1 MTQSS
6 QTRMRR
12 IFGEGVFIAPR
23 LMEEMSEWVIDDLNT
38 IEFMTAGLV
47 AVADD
52 MPMLVHE
59 STMSPDSLSAMRDC
73 GLSIGG
79 NVITYRN
86 RQDYIGQVT
95 AMAASGLKPVFQH
108 ANPPGLF
115 DGCDPAIRDET
126 IRFVNDK
133 SNLGELAGPHGAPAR
148 RILDPFDEAA
158 ALGLK
163 TPTVLKVATDKPNG
177 GATDVAICRKRR
189 HLPRAYKKFSSADRV
204 IVEDYV
210 QAAANWSVRY
220 EILRG
225 APPRSSGSSRQ
236 ICMRNGVHVGNLI
249 NTADAPPAAVLDLAR
264 TVAEAGRE
272 RGYFGLAG
280 FDILVDRAGRAWAI
294 DLNFRMTSSS
304 AFGYLFDALAEPR
317 GMTCG
322 RLAFCFIDHGLSPF
336 LARCRPAFDAGWLVP
351 VSTFDPEF
359 GEADPGQARCRMMIM
374 GRDEADLVR
383 NERRLEALGAEFHPL
398 RKPPFWRTF
407 LPSSLFRA
415 TTF

>member
-1 MTQSS
+1 
-6 QTRMRR
+6 MRR
-12 IFGEGVFIAPR
+12 IFGEDVFIAPR

-47 AVADD
+47 AVAGD

-59 STMSPDSLSAMRDC
+59 STMSPDSLSAMKDC
-73 GLSIGG
+73 GLSIGE
-79 NVITYRN
+79 NVITYRD

-115 DGCDPAIRDET
+115 EDCDPAIRDET
-126 IRFVNDK
+126 IRFLNDK
-133 SNLGELAGPHGAPAR
+133 SNLGELAGPHNAPAR

-177 GATDVAICRKRR
+177 GATDVAICRKKR

-204 IVEDYV
+204 IVEDYI
-210 QAAANWSVRY
+210 QASANWSVRY
-220 EILRG
+220 EILR
-225 APPRSSGSSRQ
+225 AEPPRSSGHSTQ
-236 ICMRNGVHVGNLI
+236 ICMRNGVHVGNLVR
-249 NTADAPPAAVLDLAR
+249 AEDAPPATVLDLAR
-264 TVAEAGRE
+264 TIAEAGRE

-280 FDILVDRAGRAWAI
+280 FDILVDRNSRAWAI

-317 GMTCG
+317 AMTCG
-322 RLAFCFIDHGLSPF
+322 RLAFCFIDHGLSSF
-336 LARCRPAFDAGWLVP
+336 LVRCRPAFEAGWLVP

-359 GEADPGQARCRMMIM
+359 GVADPGQARCRMMIM
-374 GRDEADLVR
+374 GRDEDDLVR
-383 NERRLEALGAEFHPL
+383 NERRLEALGAELHPL
-398 RKPPFWRTF
+398 RKPPFWRAF
-407 LPSSLFRA
+407 LPSSLFGA
-415 TTF
+415 ASF